1 MTTGRINQVTVVFR
15 TLFFR
20 TEIQKKKVEEKKE
33 KGLTPPP
40 QKRVFQLSSRSFFP
54 HDMIY
59 PSSIPSSL

>member
-1 MTTGRINQVTVVFR
+1 
-15 TLFFR
+15 
-20 TEIQKKKVEEKKE
+20 VEEKKE